1 MGLAVVY
8 DRLFISVEG
17 QCTQLV
23 GDLFRQTER
32 IGERAEVEFDGEDK
46 VGVDDTWAGLY
57 KSDDNTERRRGNKTE
72 GERKTLALNS
82 PQTVS
87 FPHACKSCCLGP
99 QEDADQ

>member
-32 IGERAEVEFDGEDK
+32 IGEKAEVEFDGEDK

-72 GERKTLALNS
+72 RERKNISIKFSANCVLS
-82 PQTVS
+82 PSMQKLLFRSTRG
-87 FPHACKSCCLGP
+87 C
-99 QEDADQ
+99 